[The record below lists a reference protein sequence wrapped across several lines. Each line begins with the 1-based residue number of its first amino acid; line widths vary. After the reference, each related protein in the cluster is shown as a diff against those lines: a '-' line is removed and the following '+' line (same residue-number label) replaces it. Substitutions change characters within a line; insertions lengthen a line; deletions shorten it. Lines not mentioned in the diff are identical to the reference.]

1 MGGPVAGDEEPAAG
15 HESDLSYVG
24 NLSARCEA
32 IGEEYYLS
40 QREIEVMQLFMQG
53 YTMSSIAKELFI
65 SENTV
70 KTHTRRLYLK
80 LGINKKQQLFNLV
93 NGRTE

>member
-1 MGGPVAGDEEPAAG
+1 
-15 HESDLSYVG
+15 
-24 NLSARCEA
+24 
-32 IGEEYYLS
+32 
-40 QREIEVMQLFMQG
+40 MQLFMQG